1 MLSSKSIKLNLN
13 NPMKQIKS
21 TSLIHTYSTVY
32 HPLGF
37 MALLSVALFSVTM
50 LKADT
55 LALWDMQA
63 TPNSAKVNASTV
75 GAGLTAGVLSPVNLN
90 APGGIDLAFDLTDH
104 YIAWSRS
111 AGTADTSLAA
121 ALAENTYFSFTL
133 TPNLGQAL
141 TVTSLSFD
149 AVAGTAGP
157 SDRSFYVLADKT
169 GFTTGGMLLT
179 GSTVSGSPLMPY
191 NTTPSD
197 VNFSADL
204 SANSLFANISD
215 SVTFRI
221 YLRTPTTSQNIG
233 FDNLTVNGVMAA
245 VPEPST
251 LALLGLGGFA
261 LLAVRHRR
269 FQA

>member
-1 MLSSKSIKLNLN
+1 
-13 NPMKQIKS
+13 MKQIKS
-21 TSLIHTYSTVY
+21 TSLIQPCSTIRC
-32 HPLGF
+32 PLGLL
-37 MALLSVALFSVTM
+37 ALFSAALFSVTS
-50 LKADT
+50 LQADV
-55 LALWDMQA
+55 LALWDMQT
-63 TPNSAKVNASTV
+63 TPNSTKVNPTSV
-75 GAGLTAGVLSPVNLN
+75 GAGLTAGVLTPMNLN
-90 APGGIDLAFDLTDH
+90 APAGITLLSDA

-111 AGTADTSLAA
+111 AGTSDTSLAA

-133 TPNLGQAL
+133 TPSVGQAL
-141 TVTSLSFD
+141 TVTSISFD

-233 FDNLTVNGVMAA
+233 FDNLTVNGVVTA
-245 VPEPST
+245 VPEPSS
-251 LALLGLGGFA
+251 LALLGLVGGFA
-261 LLAVRHRR
+261 LLAVRNRR
-269 FQA
+269 AQA

>member
-1 MLSSKSIKLNLN
+1 
-13 NPMKQIKS
+13 
-21 TSLIHTYSTVY
+21 
-32 HPLGF
+32 
-37 MALLSVALFSVTM
+37 M

-63 TPNSAKVNASTV
+63 TPSSAKVNASTV

-90 APGGIDLAFDLTDH
+90 APQGIDLAFDPTDH

-111 AGTADTSLAA
+111 AGTSDTSLAA

-133 TPNLGQAL
+133 TPDAGQAL
-141 TVTSLSFD
+141 TITSLSLE

-157 SDRSFYVLADKT
+157 SDRSFFALSDIT
-169 GFTTGGMLLT
+169 GYTTGGLLLT

-191 NTTPSD
+191 NTTTFDQS
-197 VNFSADL
+197 FSVDL
-204 SANSLFANISD
+204 SANSLFANITD

-233 FDNLTVNGVMAA
+233 FNDLTINGLVTA
-245 VPEPST
+245 VPEPSA

-269 FQA
+269 SQS